1 MKEDEAPA
9 SRDTRLDPLD
19 ITAPV
24 SSEGGPLS
32 DATVPG
38 GVLMPPP
45 DKTEVA
51 PAPPVVLA
59 PRPAR
64 SRPPP
69 AFIPPQPPGA
79 GSTQPLGQYAP
90 GILRPRIGGT
100 SPAALPLPVP
110 TPGAGS
116 AATMRRGGSGNRPV
130 FPAPGSGFPPPPSDA
145 PPNAVADAGGA
156 TTTVGAAYSAPA
168 RPRQPTQPLIGSTA
182 KDVVFLPTESAVA
195 EEPVPRPSDM
205 PPGQA
210 GAEGIYARLPRLT
223 SGWPFVPIAPLLVV
237 IIGMVVAF
245 AIGLVGIDQLS
256 RAGEEHAGARAELLA
271 VTVAARLSALPPA
284 RRLEATQ
291 LAARRSASEI
301 LVISTNGEVL
311 HDATLGIPD
320 SVALAKM
327 LKNGKG
333 ALEMQRI
340 GRARY
345 AVRPISGGDRLL
357 VLVPEPR
364 IAEGESALIRAL
376 AALTVLLLGVAAGV
390 AYAVSRD
397 VTRDVDF
404 VTDRVRTMAQI
415 RTEPTGELIPART
428 IDEIGIMTATFNKL
442 VARFGRA
449 SQQYRSDLSRAS
461 VADRERAAFL
471 AAVSHELRSPL
482 NAILGFADILMEEV
496 DGPLAPEAKEEVEQI
511 RGSGQHL
518 LGLINDIL
526 EFSALE
532 SGQLRLARSRV
543 DVLALANEVLK
554 ESRGLVGDRPLQVRV
569 EGESLIA
576 RVDARRVRQILGNLV
591 NNAIK
596 FTQQGEVVVR
606 IRRNGTFAHL
616 SVSDTGPGISEA
628 DRALIFEEFQQA
640 RTERGRRR
648 GTGLGLAI
656 TRRLVALHGGTI
668 TVQSQLGHGSTFEV
682 NLPIGNVDAP
692 PSRKTVGN
700 SVPPALH
707 PGSVPPPSV
716 RP

>member
-1 MKEDEAPA
+1 MKEDDSP

-19 ITAPV
+19 VVPD
-24 SSEGGPLS
+24 P
-32 DATVPG
+32 TVPG
-38 GVLMPPP
+38 SILVPPSGHGPATARGAPIPPRPASPFSTVPFPPRPGPSVAPLVSPSAPPSLVSPSMFP
-45 DKTEVA
+45 DKTEVLTS
-51 PAPPVVLA
+51 PPV
-59 PRPAR
+59 PM
-64 SRPPP
+64 PPP
-69 AFIPPQPPGA
+69 AP
-79 GSTQPLGQYAP
+79 S
-90 GILRPRIGGT
+90 T
-100 SPAALPLPVP
+100 SPLVP
-110 TPGAGS
+110 GTDPS
-116 AATMRRGGSGNRPV
+116 RSP
-130 FPAPGSGFPPPPSDA
+130 FDPPTIP
-145 PPNAVADAGGA
+145 
-156 TTTVGAAYSAPA
+156 TTHRA
-168 RPRQPTQPLIGSTA
+168 RQPTQPLIGSTA
-182 KDVVFLPTESAVA
+182 KDVVFLPTE
-195 EEPVPRPSDM
+195 PTTGDGDHVPRASDM
-205 PPGQA
+205 PPGV
-210 GAEGIYARLPRLT
+210 YARAPRLT
-223 SGWPFVPIAPLLVV
+223 SGWPFLPIGPLLVV
-237 IIGMVVAF
+237 IIGLAVAF

-256 RAGEEHAGARAELLA
+256 RAGEEHAAARAELLA
-271 VTVAARLSALPPA
+271 VTVAARLGALPA
-284 RRLEATQ
+284 ERRLEATQ
-291 LAARRSASEI
+291 LAARRSATEI
-301 LVISTNGEVL
+301 LVVSPGGDVL
-311 HDATLGIPD
+311 HDATLGVPD
-320 SVALAKM
+320 AIALAKM
-327 LKNGKG
+327 LKTGKG
-333 ALEMQRI
+333 ALNMQRM

-345 AVRPISGGDRLL
+345 AVKPIGGGGGPPEAGDRLL

-364 IAEGESALIRAL
+364 IAEGASALSSAL

-428 IDEIGIMTATFNKL
+428 IDEIGILTATFNKL

-449 SQQYRSDLSRAS
+449 QAQYRSDLSRAS

-496 DGPLAPEAKEEVEQI
+496 DGPLSPAAKEEVEQI

-543 DVLALANEVLK
+543 DVYALAHEVIR
-554 ESRGLVGDRPLQVRV
+554 EARGLVGDRPLVVRV
-569 EGESLIA
+569 EGASLVA
-576 RVDARRVRQILGNLV
+576 RVDARRVRQIVGNLV

-606 IRRNGTFAHL
+606 VHRNGTFAYL
-616 SVSDTGPGISEA
+616 SVTDTGPGISEA

-668 TVQSQLGHGSTFEV
+668 RVQSELGRGSTFEV
-682 NLPIGNVDAP
+682 NLPIGNIDAP
-692 PSRKTVGN
+692 PSRKLVGP
-700 SVPPALH
+700 STPPMG
-707 PGSVPPPSV
+707 PIGSVPP
-716 RP
+716 